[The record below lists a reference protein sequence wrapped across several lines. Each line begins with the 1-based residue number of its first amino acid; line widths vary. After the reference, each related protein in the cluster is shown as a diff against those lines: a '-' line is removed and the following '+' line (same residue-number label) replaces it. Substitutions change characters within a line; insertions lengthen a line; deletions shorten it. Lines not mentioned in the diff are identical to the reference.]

1 MLKENFK
8 KILLYT
14 IIILVIFFVDR
25 ISKLYV
31 IGLAE
36 IENTVDVALHLY
48 DNIHEEHNELKAK
61 AKKKKRTTT
70 KKTTKKNV

>member
-36 IENTVDVALHLY
+36 IENTVDVYLNPYL
-48 DNIHEEHNELKAK
+48 NIYLIWNKEAVFLNPS
-61 AKKKKRTTT
+61 
-70 KKTTKKNV
+70 V